1 MGSYFVSLEE
11 NMRSYLGLPP
21 NAETL
26 KLFKNMKDGTFQDV
40 TQEVG
45 LDKVFM
51 PMGANFGD
59 IDNDGYLDIYLGTGN
74 PSYASLLPNVML
86 RNHDGKFFTDVT
98 ASSGTGDLHKG
109 HGVAFADIDNDG
121 DEDLL
126 AQIAGATPGDSHPFR
141 LFENP
146 GNGND
151 WINLHL
157 VGVKSNRAAIGAR
170 IKLTVA
176 NARGERRSIY
186 RTVGSGGSFGAS
198 PLAQHIGLG
207 KSARIVELEIWWPAS
222 NTRQIFT
229 GVGKN
234 QFLEI
239 KEFAKDYKKLDR
251 HAFRLGGSKRSA
263 ALPLKWGT
271 DGTSGKVN

>member
-1 MGSYFVSLEE
+1 M
-11 NMRSYLGLPP
+11 
-21 NAETL
+21 
-26 KLFKNMKDGTFQDV
+26 
-40 TQEVG
+40 
-45 LDKVFM
+45 
-51 PMGANFGD
+51 
-59 IDNDGYLDIYLGTGN
+59 
-74 PSYASLLPNVML
+74 
-86 RNHDGKFFTDVT
+86 
-98 ASSGTGDLHKG
+98 
-109 HGVAFADIDNDG
+109 AFADIDNDG

-157 VGVKSNRAAIGAR
+157 VGVKSNRGAIGAR
-170 IKLTVA
+170 IKVTVA
-176 NARGERRSIY
+176 NGQGEPRSIY

-207 KSARIVELEIWWPAS
+207 KAARIVQLEIWWPAS
-222 NTRQIFT
+222 NTRQTFA

-239 KEFAKDYKKLDR
+239 KEFANDYKKLDR
-251 HAFRLGGSKRSA
+251 HSFRLGGAGKGPIRHQ
-263 ALPLKWGT
+263 
-271 DGTSGKVN
+271 SGVPMAQKER